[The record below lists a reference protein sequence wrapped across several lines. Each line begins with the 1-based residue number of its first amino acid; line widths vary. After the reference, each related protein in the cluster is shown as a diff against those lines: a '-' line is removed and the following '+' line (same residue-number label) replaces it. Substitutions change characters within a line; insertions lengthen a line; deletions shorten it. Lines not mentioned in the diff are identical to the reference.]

1 MEQLLTSEPKKIKG
15 KIIVILL
22 AIFAV
27 LSRGVGALIPMISSI
42 IILVEK
48 SFDYPFA
55 YYLGLLKT
63 PVFALMDALPFIL
76 FIVFVLFLAKK
87 PKGTILLTVTFGL
100 VAANHVVYLVDN
112 AITNIFYFIQ
122 NSDYIFE
129 SSEALIMTVVPN
141 LVFGISQILVVI
153 SAILVIVG
161 SFKGFKSK
169 PLSVISGVIGLGGYS
184 ILTIYNAVE
193 YTSGIVKSIQLI
205 KYTEEAYIGTVFES
219 IIPPM
224 VEMYKNTIVSYS
236 LSLAS
241 TLAVGFAFA
250 AFFVALII
258 LTSNNRL
265 PEIIKSKK
273 PIATEDEATTVE
285 L

>member
-22 AIFAV
+22 AIFAL

-42 IILVEK
+42 IILVK
-48 SFDYPFA
+48 NSFDYPFA
-55 YYLGLLKT
+55 HYFDLLKI

-87 PKGTILLTVTFGL
+87 PKGTILLTITFGL
-100 VAANHVVYLVDN
+100 VAANHVVYLLDN
-112 AITNIFYFIQ
+112 AITDIFYFIQ

-141 LVFGISQILVVI
+141 LVFGISQILVVVA
-153 SAILVIVG
+153 SALVIVG

-169 PLSVISGVIGLGGYS
+169 PLSIISGALGLGGYA
-184 ILTIYNAVE
+184 ILTLYNAYVCI
-193 YTSGIVKSIQLI
+193 SGIFNQISAI
-205 KYTEEAYIGTVFES
+205 KYYEETFVGTIYES
-219 IIPPM
+219 IID
-224 VEMYKNTIVSYS
+224 VFTEQCKSQIHYYS

-241 TLAVGFAFA
+241 TLAVGFAFI

-258 LTSNNRL
+258 LTANNRL
-265 PEIIKSKK
+265 PEIIKSKN
-273 PIATEDEATTVE
+273 PVAAEDATAIES
-285 L
+285 